1 MSSHNMKSFLN
12 LLKLWTNLCKKKFY
26 VVKNILKS
34 YACLLAF
41 YQAEDIKISNF
52 AALLNLI

>member
-1 MSSHNMKSFLN
+1 MDQPLQ
-12 LLKLWTNLCKKKFY
+12 KKFY